1 MIFFKRNMCRCS
13 LAGFPDVMGAA
24 SFLPMYVV
32 HKTLVFRAKNSA
44 ALTDYTTIT

>member
-1 MIFFKRNMCRCS
+1 MFLKKNMH
-13 LAGFPDVMGAA
+13 AHDFVGFPDVMGAA